1 MSSSAIPAGVTGA
14 TGATGATVV
23 ASLLVASNGA
33 TSLRGG
39 SRDLRTAEDRE
50 RFLALRNG
58 PDIAAILVGGA
69 SAATEPYAS
78 APHPLIVFS
87 RSDEPA
93 TFPGATMVSGPVP
106 SIPEFIAQLLRKFTN
121 TILCEGGVELIHLL
135 LADELIDSFFISR
148 VAAAGDGHFLDENLL
163 RSKMTL
169 ISTETI
175 NQTTFE
181 RYERASR

>member
-1 MSSSAIPAGVTGA
+1 MT
-14 TGATGATVV
+14 V
-23 ASLLVASNGA
+23 ASLVVASNGA
-33 TSLRGG
+33 TSIMGG
-39 SRDLRTAEDRE
+39 SRGLRTPEDRE

-69 SAATEPYAS
+69 SAATEPYRS
-78 APHPLIVFS
+78 APHPLIVF
-87 RSDEPA
+87 
-93 TFPGATMVSGPVP
+93 
-106 SIPEFIAQLLRKFTN
+106 
-121 TILCEGGVELIHLL
+121 EGGVELIHLL

-148 VAAAGDGHFLDENLL
+148 VAATGDGHFLDENLL

-169 ISTETI
+169 VSTETI

>member
-1 MSSSAIPAGVTGA
+1 MSDTTISAGA
-14 TGATGATVV
+14 TGPAGPAGPMTV
-23 ASLLVASNGA
+23 ASLVVASNGA
-33 TSLRGG
+33 TSIMGG
-39 SRDLRTAEDRE
+39 SRGLRTPEDRE

-58 PDIAAILVGGA
+58 PDIGAILVGGA
-69 SAATEPYAS
+69 SAATEPYRS

-87 RSDEPA
+87 RSHEPT

-106 SIPEFIAQLLRKFTN
+106 SIPEFIAQLRRKFAN

-148 VAAAGDGHFLDENLL
+148 VAATGDGHFLDENLL

-169 ISTETI
+169 VSTETI